1 MFLRNVTRSG
11 MPEDRG
17 PLRVMFV
24 HTEMVVG
31 GAETLLVEIIRKMNR
46 QRFAPELVCLKQL
59 APLGEVI
66 AKEIPTHFGLLEH
79 KFDYKVHGRLKRLMK
94 ERKIDAVVTVGTGG
108 DRMFWGRL
116 AAWRAGVPVILSA
129 LHATGYPMK
138 VERSNRMLAPI
149 TDGFIGCA
157 RTHSE
162 FLVSGEGC
170 PQEKVFT
177 VWNGVDVDRFQPRD
191 KTQMRKRIDLDPLA
205 PAAGIVAALR
215 SEKQHVLLI
224 QAWRNVVAKL
234 PNAVLVVVG
243 DGVERPAIE
252 AKVAQLGLQNNV
264 RMLGMRQDV
273 PEVLAGLDVKVLSS
287 RMEANPAST
296 LEANACGLPVVVPN
310 VGSLKDTVVE
320 AETGFL
326 YEANNVDA
334 LSDGIIKVLGSDD
347 RGAAMGANGRKLV
360 CERFSV
366 EVMVQGYE
374 QLIDGVYRAAQ
385 LGQRLTPAKYDA
397 SMETLITR
405 IAQERQAATAAST
418 RSATARWPMA
428 TDGTLPI
435 TSSTASPIGPSEQ

>member
-1 MFLRNVTRSG
+1 

-17 PLRVMFV
+17 PLRVMFI
-24 HTEMVVG
+24 HTEVVVG
-31 GAETLLVEIIRKMNR
+31 GAETLLLEIIRKMDR
-46 QRFAPELVCLKQL
+46 QRFEPELVCLKQL
-59 APLGEVI
+59 SELGEVI
-66 AKEIPTHFGLLEH
+66 AKEIPTHVGLLEN
-79 KFDYKVHGRLKRLMK
+79 KFDYKVHGRLTRLLK
-94 ERKIDAVVTVGTGG
+94 ERKIDAVITVGTGG

-138 VERSNRMLAPI
+138 VERMNRMLSPI

-170 PQEKVFT
+170 PPNKVFT

-191 KTQMRKRIDLDPLA
+191 KTEMRSAIGLDPNV

-215 SEKQHVLLI
+215 PEKQHVMLI
-224 QAWRNVVAKL
+224 EAWSKVIQQI
-234 PNAVLVVVG
+234 PDAVLVVIG
-243 DGVERPAIE
+243 DGVQRSAIE
-252 AKVAQLGLQNNV
+252 ETTARLGLENNV
-264 RMLGMRQDV
+264 RLLGMRHDV

-296 LEANACGLPVVVPN
+296 LEANACGLPVVAPN
-310 VGSLKDTVVE
+310 VGSLPDTVVE
-320 AETGFL
+320 GETGYL

-334 LSDGIIKVLGSDD
+334 LADSIVKVLASND
-347 RGAAMGANGRKLV
+347 RGAAMGENGRKHV

-374 QLIDGVYRAAQ
+374 QLVEGVYRAAQ
-385 LGQRLTPAKYDA
+385 TGQRLTPPEYDA
-397 SMETLITR
+397 NMDTLIKQ
-405 IAQERQAATAAST
+405 IAQQRESVS
-418 RSATARWPMA
+418 SATATIAMPLPMEA
-428 TDGTLPI
+428 QPYE
-435 TSSTASPIGPSEQ
+435 AS